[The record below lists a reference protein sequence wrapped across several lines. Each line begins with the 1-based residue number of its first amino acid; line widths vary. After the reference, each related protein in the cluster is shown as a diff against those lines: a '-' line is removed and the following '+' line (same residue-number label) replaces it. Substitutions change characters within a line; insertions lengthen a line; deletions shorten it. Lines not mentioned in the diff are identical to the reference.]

1 MDRLYSGSL
10 DDAALNAGVAR
21 FQFTADPAK
30 LAKLQTAAR
39 LERPLVTIH
48 TTGDP
53 IVPIWHQALY
63 RDRLPFFSRLLHTPI
78 TINRYGHCK
87 FTDAEVLA
95 AFAVLVIKVS
105 GYNLLVSGD
114 VLPGSQAQAEFL
126 RLSRRYGASP
136 VLTPPTSLR

>member
-1 MDRLYSGSL
+1 M
-10 DDAALNAGVAR
+10 
-21 FQFTADPAK
+21 
-30 LAKLQTAAR
+30 
-39 LERPLVTIH
+39 TIH

-53 IVPIWHQALY
+53 IVPIWRQALY

-95 AFAVLVIKVS
+95 AFAVLVLKVS

-114 VLPGSQAQAEFL
+114 VLPGSQEQAEFL

>member
-1 MDRLYSGSL
+1 VTHAPIDPG
-10 DDAALNAGVAR
+10 
-21 FQFTADPAK
+21 DPASIK
-30 LAKLQTAAR
+30 ATA
-39 LERPLVTIH
+39 L
-48 TTGDP
+48 
-53 IVPIWHQALY
+53 
-63 RDRLPFFSRLLHTPI
+63 I
-78 TINRYGHCK
+78 TRYGHCK

-95 AFAVLVIKVS
+95 AFAVLVLKVS